1 MKKLTKVIS
10 LKWVF
15 YTLKK
20 YMHIVR
26 MEMEKVEKLVANL
39 HEKSDYAIHIR
50 NLKQV
55 LNHGLVF

>member
-20 YMHIVR
+20 YMNIVR
-26 MEMEKVEKLVANL
+26 MEMEKVEKLEANL

>member
-1 MKKLTKVIS
+1 MKKSTKVIS

-20 YMHIVR
+20 YMNIVR